1 MDGGALRTG
10 RSVLGVLVAAAAFA
24 GLALIPKWG
33 LDTHGVFSSELNSP
47 GTLNVLALM
56 LVFGGVA
63 LTYDLLFGF
72 TGLLSFG
79 HALYFA
85 LGVYLTAIGTTMWG
99 WPLWQTLLVTALV
112 ALVVPTVLGSVS
124 LRVGGIAFAMVTL
137 AFAEAGSIIVDNNP
151 RQWTGAEEGV
161 TVDFEKLPEAFVG
174 VINTDNLYWL
184 ALAYVAVVFV
194 VVNWVVD
201 SSPGRVLQAIR
212 ENERRVEV
220 LGLQPFR
227 YKLLAFVLGSFLAT
241 AGGVVYALILQTATP
256 SVTTPAFTLGL
267 LLMVVIGGAGTRWG
281 AILGGALYTFL
292 DNRLPSWTGSE
303 TIQNLPSV
311 IETPLSEPLFVLG
324 TLFILIVFFLPGGL
338 AGLLTFRPRRGLRF
352 LEQSVG
358 AGAEPEPEPGAVA
371 ADEAGAK
378 A

>member
-1 MDGGALRTG
+1 MDGGALRTA
-10 RSVLGVLVAAAAFA
+10 RTVLGLLVAGAAFA
-24 GLALIPKWG
+24 GLALIPTWG

-85 LGVYLTAIGTTMWG
+85 LGVYLTAIGTTKWG

-112 ALVVPTVLGSVS
+112 ALVVPLVLGSVS

-161 TVDFEKLPEAFVG
+161 TVNFEKLPDAFVG
-174 VINTDNLYWL
+174 VINTDNLYWV
-184 ALAYVAVVFV
+184 ALGYVAVVFV

-227 YKLLAFVLGSFLAT
+227 YKLLAFVLASFLAT

-267 LLMVVIGGAGTRWG
+267 LLMVVIGGTGTRWG

-303 TIQNLPSV
+303 TIQDLPSV

-338 AGLLTFRPRRGLRF
+338 AGLLTFRPRRGLRL
-352 LEQSVG
+352 LEQAVG
-358 AGAEPEPEPGAVA
+358 AGAEPEPGAVTT
-371 ADEAGAK
+371 DTP
-378 A
+378 